1 MKKAPDACTPDAFT
15 SYGGQK
21 GIRTPDT
28 RIFSPL
34 LYQLSYLA
42 KSAANDSSFSIPK
55 SASRSS
61 PISVFF
67 ETACK
72 TAICLS
78 LAPLS
83 YILYLWMAAGM
94 LRVNPF
100 TILQELLEAVMVFC
114 VPSVIIVYG
123 ASQLPKWNR
132 ERKREKQ
139 RRQTQ
144 QRIEKNA
151 QKLKPKKA
159 KYSVKD
165 R

>member
-1 MKKAPDACTPDAFT
+1 MKIRKDYRAAYYIGAFAVSHAVFLILMAAMGEAFSTYWAAP
-15 SYGGQK
+15 
-21 GIRTPDT
+21 
-28 RIFSPL
+28 
-34 LYQLSYLA
+34 LYFAGAPVLGFLI
-42 KSAANDSSFSIPK
+42 KDLK
-55 SASRSS
+55 
-61 PISVFF
+61 
-67 ETACK
+67 TACK